1 MNTFEITQ
9 KKWADSVLNTLSVDQ
24 KIGQLFMIAAYSNKD
39 EKHYQTIETLV
50 QQHQLGGLIF
60 MQGTPL
66 KQAELTNRF
75 QQKSKIP
82 LLIGFDGEWGLSMRL
97 KESYQY
103 PWNMTLGAIRD
114 NELVEEFGKHLG
126 KQLKRIG
133 VHVNFAPVVDRKS
146 VV

>member
-1 MNTFEITQ
+1 MNFKKYSSFLLFLLMVITAQSQSEKQWSTFEITQ
-9 KKWADSVLNTLSVDQ
+9 KKWADSVLNTLSIDQ

-39 EKHYQTIETLV
+39 EKHYQTIENLV

-97 KESYQY
+97 
-103 PWNMTLGAIRD
+103 
-114 NELVEEFGKHLG
+114 
-126 KQLKRIG
+126 
-133 VHVNFAPVVDRKS
+133 
-146 VV
+146 